1 MLNKNEQ
8 LTMDELLFDMK
19 NKYNELDITRQH
31 LGRII
36 RANIN
41 VL

>member
-19 NKYNELDITRQH
+19 NKYNEFDITRQH

-36 RANIN
+36 RANVN
-41 VL
+41 